1 MMKETAVLAAKEA
14 ARIIKKH
21 VGKISQANID
31 LKRKFD
37 YVTRADHESEKKIIE
52 VIRARCPDHKIYAE
66 ESIKDGPGGYRWLI
80 DPLDGTTNYIHA
92 YPIYSVSIAL
102 EHDGEIILGVVYDP
116 TRDEMFIAEKGK
128 GATLNGDPIKVSTID
143 DPAMSLVLTGFP
155 FRSKKMVDLYLS
167 SFKKIFARASDIR
180 RDGSAAL
187 DFCAIACGRAD
198 AFWEI
203 GLSPWDVAAGY
214 LMISEAGGMMTDF
227 FGKKNPLWT
236 GNVVASNGILHPW
249 ILADVQET
257 FAGHIDG

>member
-21 VGKISQANID
+21 LGKISQTNID

-37 YVTRADHESEKKIIE
+37 YVTQADRESEQKIIE
-52 VIRARCPDHKIYAE
+52 VIRARYPDHKFYAE

-102 EHDGEIILGVVYDP
+102 EHDGEVILGVVYDP

-128 GATLNGDPIKVSTID
+128 GATLNGEPIKVSSID

-167 SFKKIFARASDIR
+167 SFKKIFARVSDIR

-214 LMISEAGGMMTDF
+214 LMITEAGGRMTDF

-236 GNVVASNGILHPW
+236 GNVVASNGALHPW